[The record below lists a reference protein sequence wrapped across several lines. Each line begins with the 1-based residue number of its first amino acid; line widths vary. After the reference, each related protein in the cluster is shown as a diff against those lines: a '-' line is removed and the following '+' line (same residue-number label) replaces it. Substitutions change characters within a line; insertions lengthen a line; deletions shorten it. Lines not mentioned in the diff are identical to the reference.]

1 MQNRAVIQSAQEAE
15 RLRRERPEATRLL
28 PQRPIVDEMVS
39 QLVADQFRE
48 LEEEVRQLRADNA
61 TEPLLAGQGVA
72 DDSRPAG

>member
-1 MQNRAVIQSAQEAE
+1 
-15 RLRRERPEATRLL
+15 
-28 PQRPIVDEMVS
+28 
-39 QLVADQFRE
+39 VADQFRE